1 MLPVQYL
8 ARVLDI
14 PLARD
19 APDRPVAGLVGIQ
32 PVQNATQRDQA
43 TPRAALDTFIVGQVV
58 TGQVKSLSKGIA
70 LVEIDGQTV
79 AMRLPKQAAV
89 GDTLRLR
96 FAGHLPHP
104 VFQLETA
111 DLTAADTPKLSSTA
125 RMLSDL
131 MQQVPERAVPTLTP
145 ATALLTRPTA
155 APAELALA
163 LRNALVR
170 SGLFYESHLANWV
183 VGQDSLDNLLQEP
196 QNRFAAESARNASN
210 PAAALLLNADGT
222 ERVANP
228 LHTLLSQQ
236 LQVLESPQFAWRGEL
251 WPGQTMEWQIRQEAQ
266 PQSDDPASQDVAE
279 AKSGWES
286 HLRLSLPKLGN
297 VDVYIKLDAQ
307 QAFSIRM
314 VPEQADTMP
323 LLQAHQ
329 SRLVEKLTTA
339 GCELHNVTVQND
351 ADT

>member
-8 ARVLDI
+8 ARVLEV

-19 APDRPVAGLVGIQ
+19 APDSPVAGLVGIQ
-32 PVQNATQRDQA
+32 PAQNATQRDQTA
-43 TPRAALDTFIVGQVV
+43 LRAALDTFFVGQIVS
-58 TGQVKSLSKGIA
+58 GQVKSLSKGIA
-70 LVEIDGQTV
+70 LVEINGQTI
-79 AMRLPKQAAV
+79 AMRLPKETAV

-96 FAGHLPHP
+96 FSGHLPHP
-104 VFQLETA
+104 AFQLEVA
-111 DLTAADTPKLSSTA
+111 DLAAADTPKLSSTA

-145 ATALLTRPTA
+145 TTALLAQPTTT
-155 APAELALA
+155 PTELALA

-196 QNRFAAESARNASN
+196 QNRLAAEAARNASS
-210 PAAALLLNADGT
+210 PAAPLLLNADGT

-228 LHTLLSQQ
+228 LHTLMSQQ

-251 WPGQTMEWQIRQEAQ
+251 WPGQNMEWQIRQETPA
-266 PQSDDPASQDVAE
+266 QSDDHTALNISE
-279 AKSGWES
+279 AKTGWES

-329 SRLVEKLTTA
+329 ARLVEKLTTA
-339 GCELHNVTVQND
+339 GCELHTVAVQND